1 MNDYS
6 KNNFT
11 LISEILDIEKTN
23 SYLRNKYNIVIA
35 DKYNVK
41 FDIDSIYYGI
51 NDKKINI
58 TNEIK
63 NQFLVNSNIHIPKNT
78 ILNNIN
84 GDPSPG
90 IVKKLYITYKIN
102 NEKIVEEYS
111 ENLLDDIYIGINHNN
126 YKWIF
131 GWINTYDNII
141 FEDIL
146 KNIYYHNNFMDKANK
161 YINILN
167 YEKKINIIH
176 LRVESDAID
185 HWSKMNGMDKNS
197 FRINL
202 ENKYIDII
210 KKYIDKN
217 DETIILS
224 SSVNNKIIDFL
235 IENNYSYKLT
245 YKYYNDRELNAIID
259 LLISKNCNNKFIC
272 NFNFNKLNGST
283 FSYYISK
290 LLSNKVDIISIDL
303 DHINDNYILH
313 LN

>member
-1 MNDYS
+1 MYYSRIYSNGAGFTNQIFALISSIILAYKNNHRIIIVDNFLNDYS

-111 ENLLDDIYIGINHNN
+111 ENLLDDIYI
-126 YKWIF
+126 
-131 GWINTYDNII
+131 
-141 FEDIL
+141 
-146 KNIYYHNNFMDKANK
+146 
-161 YINILN
+161 YI
-167 YEKKINIIH
+167 
-176 LRVESDAID
+176 
-185 HWSKMNGMDKNS
+185 
-197 FRINL
+197 
-202 ENKYIDII
+202 
-210 KKYIDKN
+210 
-217 DETIILS
+217 
-224 SSVNNKIIDFL
+224 
-235 IENNYSYKLT
+235 
-245 YKYYNDRELNAIID
+245 
-259 LLISKNCNNKFIC
+259 
-272 NFNFNKLNGST
+272 
-283 FSYYISK
+283 
-290 LLSNKVDIISIDL
+290 
-303 DHINDNYILH
+303 
-313 LN
+313 